1 MMEAKANL
9 NSASSRRRTLGLFGL
24 PAVSNLAAW
33 MWAVSPFPRSM
44 SIQPCSAWRR
54 SLGSLVFVTRWTP
67 TIPAAIDNVVRK
79 LIQDGRR
86 AQSVGFWFSL
96 GHSTVVILACF
107 VIALSAVATQG
118 WLGVARQIGSVRGP

>member
-1 MMEAKANL
+1 VGGFPVSTFHEHPALLGMA
-9 NSASSRRRTLGLFGL
+9 TLAWVFGL
-24 PAVSNLAAW
+24 RHAVDADH
-33 MWAVSPFPRSM
+33 
-44 SIQPCSAWRR
+44 I
-54 SLGSLVFVTRWTP
+54 
-67 TIPAAIDNVVRK
+67 AAIDNVVRK